1 MLDNSQMQEFEK
13 KLEATG
19 EEQVRKN
26 LTQGIYGDLGMVG
39 NRQGKVPL
47 VQNWLAKKDSQRQE
61 AKVKEELN
69 ISKEANRIANESNE
83 IARSAKNA
91 SWLAIAIS
99 IVSIIISTLIVIFRR

>member
-1 MLDNSQMQEFEK
+1 MLDNNQMQEFEK
-13 KLEATG
+13 KIEATG

-26 LTQGIYGDLGMVG
+26 LAQGIYGNPGDP
-39 NRQGKVPL
+39 RSKAPL
-47 VQNWLAKKDSQRQE
+47 VQNWLDKKDSQRE
-61 AKVKEELN
+61 EVKVKEELN
-69 ISKEANRIANESNE
+69 ISKEANRIAKESNE

>member
-1 MLDNSQMQEFEK
+1 MLDNNQMQEFEK
-13 KLEATG
+13 KIEATG

-26 LTQGIYGDLGMVG
+26 LAQGIYGNPGDP
-39 NRQGKVPL
+39 RSKAPL
-47 VQNWLAKKDSQRQE
+47 VQNWLDKKDSQRE
-61 AKVKEELN
+61 EVKEELN
-69 ISKEANRIANESNE
+69 ISKEANRIAKESNE